1 MIVKTVKDEF
11 ADFLT
16 DASNFKGDC
25 STVCFPESVQEL
37 RDIIIEA
44 NKTRTPVTVSGNGTG
59 LTGGRVPMGG
69 VVISLQQMNKIIEIN
84 TAEGYAIVES
94 GVLLSEFNKVITP
107 MGFFYPPDPTEQN
120 SFICANIATNASGAK
135 SFGYGATRKFVLG
148 MDVILPDGNSIY
160 IDRNTCFADGKT
172 LNLTSKE
179 DKNYSIS
186 LPDIQMPAIK
196 NAAGYFVTPGMDAID
211 LFIGG
216 EGTLGVISSAKLKI
230 LPLPEKMLSCVAFF
244 ADEIDGLNFIDE
256 ARTITKSSG
265 NSPETIHAR
274 SLEYFDGDSL
284 RFLSEKFPQIPAAAM
299 AAVWFEQE
307 MTTATEDAIIEQW
320 MNLIVKHN
328 GLEDD
333 IWYALSGSE
342 LENIHAFRHSISTM
356 VNEYISRKGLRKL
369 GTDTAVP
376 ADKFREF
383 YFGIKELVHSHNI
396 DSVAYGHF
404 GDSHVHLNML
414 PKNEEEFLLGKSLYT
429 EICKRAIAA
438 GGTISAEHGVGK
450 IKREMFKL
458 MYSPETITAMAGI
471 KKVLDPNFILNRGNI
486 FDEELFIN
494 GSSR

>member
-37 RDIIIEA
+37 QDIIIEA
-44 NKTRTPVTVSGNGTG
+44 NKTRTPITIAGSGTG

-69 VVISLQQMNKIIEIN
+69 VVISLQQMNKITEIN
-84 TAEGYAIVES
+84 TTEGYAVVEP
-94 GVLLSEFNKVITP
+94 GVLLAEFDKVIAS

-148 MDVILPDGNSIY
+148 INVLLPDGNSIY
-160 IDRNTCFADGKT
+160 IDRDTCFADGNILKVT
-172 LNLTSKE
+172 AKE
-179 DKNYSIS
+179 GKQYSIT
-186 LPDIQMPAIK
+186 LPEVTTPTVK
-196 NAAGYFVTPGMDAID
+196 NAAGYFIARDMDAID
-211 LFIGG
+211 LFIGS
-216 EGTLGVISSAKLKI
+216 EGTLGIITSAKLKI
-230 LPLPEKMLSCVAFF
+230 IPVPEKMLSCVAFF
-244 ADEIDGLNFIDE
+244 AGEDDGLNFIDE
-256 ARTITKSSG
+256 ARAITRAAAQ
-265 NSPETIHAR
+265 SPESIHAR
-274 SLEYFDGDSL
+274 SLEYFDGDAL
-284 RFLSEKFPQIPAAAM
+284 RFIAEKFPQIPANAQ

-307 MTTATEDAIIEQW
+307 MTAASEDVIIEKW
-320 MNLIVKHN
+320 MDLIVKHN

-333 IWYALSGSE
+333 IWYASSGSE
-342 LENIHAFRHSISTM
+342 IENIHAFRHAIPVM
-356 VNEYISRKGLRKL
+356 VNEYISRRGLRKL

-376 ADKFREF
+376 ADKFHKF
-383 YFGIKELVHSHNI
+383 YFGIKELVHAHGI

-414 PKNEEEFLLGKSLYT
+414 PKNEEEFQTGKSLYP
-429 EICKRAIAA
+429 EICKLAVAA

-450 IKREMFKL
+450 IKRDMFKL
-458 MYSPETITAMAGI
+458 MYPPETILAMAGI
-471 KKVLDPNFILNRGNI
+471 KKTLDPNYILNRGNI

-494 GSSR
+494 GGIR

>member
-37 RDIIIEA
+37 REIIIEA
-44 NKTRTPVTVSGNGTG
+44 NKTKTPVTIAGNGTG

-69 VVISLQQMNKIIEIN
+69 VVVSLQKMNKIIEIN
-84 TAEGYAIVES
+84 TTGGYAIVES
-94 GVLLSEFNKVITP
+94 GVLLSDFNNTITP
-107 MGFFYPPDPTEQN
+107 LGVFYPPDPTEWN
-120 SFICANIATNASGAK
+120 SFVCANIATNASGAK

-148 MDVILPDGNSIY
+148 IEVILPNGDIIY
-160 IDRNTCFADGKT
+160 IDRGTCFANGGA
-172 LNLTSKE
+172 LNFTSRE
-179 DKNYSIS
+179 NRDYSIT
-186 LPDIQMPAIK
+186 LPDIRTPNVK
-196 NAAGYFVTPGMDAID
+196 NAAGYFIAPGMDLID
-211 LFIGG
+211 LFIGC
-216 EGTLGVISSAKLKI
+216 EGTLGIIVSAKLKI
-230 LPLPEKMLSCVAFF
+230 IPAPEKMLSCVAFF
-244 ADEIDGLNFIDE
+244 TSENNSLDFIDE
-256 ARTITKSSG
+256 ARTLTRS
-265 NSPETIHAR
+265 EAAIHAR
-274 SLEYFDGDSL
+274 SLEYFDNDSL
-284 RFLSEKFPQIPAAAM
+284 RFLTEKFPNIPASAQG
-299 AAVWFEQE
+299 AVWFEQE
-307 MTTATEDAIIEQW
+307 LTTKTEDAIIELW
-320 MNLIVKHN
+320 MDLIVTHH
-328 GLEDD
+328 GLEED
-333 IWYALSGSE
+333 IWYASSGSE
-342 LENIHAFRHSISTM
+342 VENIHAFRHALPIM
-356 VNEYISRKGLRKL
+356 VNEYISRRGLRKL

-376 ADKFREF
+376 ADKFRDF
-383 YFGIKELVHSHNI
+383 YFGIKELVHSQNI

-429 EICKRAIAA
+429 EICKRAVAA